1 MKETAADFKS
11 LLEWQEQRW
20 GNDHPKIVA
29 SLEALADL
37 LQMQGKYVEAEPLY
51 WQILEKKHKLYG
63 ANDLRVAD
71 TIYDLACLHELQE
84 NWAEC
89 ERLYK
94 WTCDI
99 RCKLL
104 PAGNTTLDDSVNKVK
119 EIASKQ
125 GHEIDES
132 QLQPAGEKAV
142 VAGVPIVN
150 ARAFDW
156 SSYMDKVRALVLE
169 RDFAQAESILRC
181 LVDVAEAYQAD
192 TLAHA
197 ETLHMLAKVQF
208 HKKHVQESLKSYEKT
223 LALYEKVCGTVSR
236 ETAGCLEDM
245 ADLHCKLAEKSEAD
259 FLFKW
264 ALQILESQGADAE
277 QQAVRV
283 RAKLESIDELC
294 SGKTEN
300 ISVKKSGEINLGN
313 GDQKIDITSDEMP
326 KSEDQVAAFLWNQ
339 YLSTG
344 KKALEKGDMTGAEMM
359 FSRALE
365 KANEFGVQDP
375 RLWQTLCD
383 TASVYA
389 AQGKKVRAEALYRS
403 AQQLCEK
410 TLGPHHPDN
419 AKFWDILGGFY
430 ESLKDNVQAAICY
443 DRLVNI
449 QVKANRPLVEYAAY
463 LKKLEKLHERPP
475 ASFFE

>member
-104 PAGNTTLDDSVNKVK
+104 PAGDTMLDESVSKVK

-125 GHEIDES
+125 GHEIDDAA
-132 QLQPAGEKAV
+132 LQAVSEKSAAAV
-142 VAGVPIVN
+142 PVISVRP
-150 ARAFDW
+150 FDW
-156 SSYMDKVRALVLE
+156 NSYMERVRALLVE
-169 RDFAQAESILRC
+169 RDYAQAENILRC
-181 LVDVAEAYQAD
+181 LVDVAESYQAE

-208 HKKHVQESLKSYEKT
+208 FKKHVQDSLKSYEKT
-223 LALYEKVCGTVSR
+223 LALYEKVCGTLSK
-236 ETAGCLEDM
+236 ETATCLEDM
-245 ADLHCKLAEKSEAD
+245 ADLHCKLSEKSEAD

-264 ALQILESQGADAE
+264 ALQILESLPDSE
-277 QQAVRV
+277 QQATRV

-313 GDQKIDITSDEMP
+313 GDQKIELTEEMA
-326 KSEDQVAAFLWNQ
+326 KSEDQVASFLWNQ

-365 KANEFGVQDP
+365 KANEFGVQDA

-389 AQGKKVRAEALYRS
+389 TQGKKVRAESLYRS

-419 AKFWDILGGFY
+419 AKYLDILGSFY
-430 ESLKDNVQAAICY
+430 ESLRDNVQAAICY

-449 QVKANRPLVEYAAY
+449 LVKANRPLVEYAAY
-463 LKKLEKLHERPP
+463 LKKLEKLHEKPP
-475 ASFFE
+475 AGFFD